1 MSLFEVYDPYIYLFN
16 LNLNWFV
23 LGFLVLLLSCE
34 FWACGRGV
42 SQGKIPVVIF
52 ILGEFSVFFKYSYV
66 KKGSVLLLVGLFFF
80 ILLCN
85 FLGLIPYVFSS
96 SSHLVY
102 TITLSFP
109 AWGGL
114 MLLGWCQFSKRIFSH
129 LIPSGT
135 PLPLVPLMVGVESV
149 RILIRP
155 VSLAVRLMSNII
167 SGHLL
172 IRLLGSCGMSF
183 ILIQS
188 GFFLFEVFV
197 CFIQAYVFS
206 GLISLYRGEV

>member
-1 MSLFEVYDPYIYLFN
+1 MA
-16 LNLNWFV
+16 
-23 LGFLVLLLSCE
+23 FLVLLLSCE
-34 FWACGRGV
+34 FWACGGTGTR
-42 SQGKIPVVIF
+42 GKIPVVTF

-109 AWGGL
+109 AWLGL
-114 MLLGWCQFSKRIFSH
+114 MLLGWCQFSKRMFSH

-135 PLPLVPLMVGVESV
+135 PLLLIPLMVGVESV

-172 IRLLGSCGMSF
+172 IRLLGNCGISF